1 MTIREDFRHQAVHCA
16 ALGSP
21 FMAQLMQLLADR
33 LTPGDLVSDALF
45 NWPGDRSASGASVPL
60 RLAGG
65 LHMLVLCDKDPGLKS
80 IYPPNIPSDE
90 ALWAAVQN
98 ALQKHSKFLLEF
110 IKLPPQTNEI
120 RRSSVMIAA
129 SHLLAHRFGLPMVLS
144 ELGASGGLNLLFDR
158 YQLIVGKA
166 RFGARTPI
174 ITLAPDWS
182 GPLPPDTRFEVINK
196 AGVDLSPLDPTKAK
210 DRLRL
215 LAYSWPDQPD
225 RIERLKNAAPLQTT
239 KVDKE
244 DVANWLPRRLTYH
257 PKGHLHLVYNTVAW
271 QYFPALVQH
280 ACTKELEQAG
290 ARATTN
296 SPLAHLAMEADE
308 KNEEGAAITLQ
319 IWPKGEKYNLG
330 RVDFHGRWINWSK
343 DSILT

>member
-1 MTIREDFRHQAVHCA
+1 
-16 ALGSP
+16 
-21 FMAQLMQLLADR
+21 
-33 LTPGDLVSDALF
+33 
-45 NWPGDRSASGASVPL
+45 
-60 RLAGG
+60 
-65 LHMLVLCDKDPGLKS
+65 MLVLCNKDPGLNS
-80 IYPPNIPSDE
+80 VYPPNIPSDE

-196 AGVDLSPLDPTKAK
+196 AGVDLSPLDPAKAK

-225 RIERLKNAAPLQTT
+225 RIERLKNAAPHQTT

-244 DVANWLPRRLTYH
+244 DVADWLPRRLTYH

-280 ACTKELEQAG
+280 ACTTALEQAG
-290 ARATTN
+290 ARATTT
-296 SPLAHLAMEADE
+296 SPLAHLAMEADK
-308 KNEEGAAITLQ
+308 KNEGRGHHAANLA
-319 IWPKGEKYNLG
+319 KGRK
-330 RVDFHGRWINWSK
+330 I
-343 DSILT
+343 

>member
-1 MTIREDFRHQAVHCA
+1 MTIRKDFRNQGQVCS

-21 FMAQLMQLLADR
+21 FMAQLMQLFADR
-33 LTPGDLVSDALF
+33 LTPGDPVSDALF

-80 IYPPNIPSDE
+80 VYPPNTPSDE
-90 ALWAAVQN
+90 ALWTAVQN
-98 ALQKHSKFLLEF
+98 AVQRHTQFLLEF

-129 SHLLAHRFGLPMVLS
+129 SHLLADRFGLPMVLS

-166 RFGARTPI
+166 RFGARAPI

-196 AGVDLSPLDPTKAK
+196 AGVDLSPLDPTKDK

-225 RIERLKNAAPLQTT
+225 RIERLESAAPHQTT

-244 DVANWLPRRLTYH
+244 DVADWLPRRLTYH
-257 PKGHLHLVYNTVAW
+257 PKGNLHLVYNTVAW
-271 QYFPALVQH
+271 QYFPAPVQH
-280 ACTKELEQAG
+280 ACTKALGQAG
-290 ARATTN
+290 ARATIT
-296 SPLAHLAMEADE
+296 SPLAHLAMEAD
-308 KNEEGAAITLQ
+308 KKLEGAAITLQ

-330 RVDFHGRWINWSK
+330 WVDFHGRWINWSK
-343 DSILT
+343 DGILT

>member
-1 MTIREDFRHQAVHCA
+1 
-16 ALGSP
+16 
-21 FMAQLMQLLADR
+21 
-33 LTPGDLVSDALF
+33 
-45 NWPGDRSASGASVPL
+45 
-60 RLAGG
+60 
-65 LHMLVLCDKDPGLKS
+65 MLVLCNKDPSLNS
-80 IYPPNIPSDE
+80 VYAPNIPSDE

-110 IKLPPQTNEI
+110 IKLRPQTNEI

-182 GPLPPDTRFEVINK
+182 GPLPPDTRFEVFNK
-196 AGVDLSPLDPTKAK
+196 AGVDLSPLDPAKDK

-215 LAYSWPDQPD
+215 LAYSSPDQPD
-225 RIERLKNAAPLQTT
+225 RIERLKNAAPQQTT

-244 DVANWLPRRLTYH
+244 DVADWLPPRLTYH

-271 QYFPALVQH
+271 QYFPALVQLS
-280 ACTKELEQAG
+280 CTTVLE
-290 ARATTN
+290 
-296 SPLAHLAMEADE
+296 
-308 KNEEGAAITLQ
+308 
-319 IWPKGEKYNLG
+319 
-330 RVDFHGRWINWSK
+330 
-343 DSILT
+343 